1 MFVRASRTAAAVLI
15 LTLLGALPARAQLT
29 TGTLTGTIKDAQGG
43 VIPGATVTLTSEARG
58 TQLSPAVTNT
68 QGDFVIANVAPDT
81 YTIQVSMDGFKTL
94 KRSGISVSAGDR
106 VGLGVLTVEVGGLSE
121 AVTVQAESPLVQTQS
136 GERSFAVTT
145 KAVESLP
152 ISNRSFVQLAAL
164 APGVTG
170 NNPTRVGDRSSTGG
184 NNSNIMMD
192 GVSTMDTGSNSV
204 LLQMNVESIAEVK
217 VLVSN
222 YQAEYGRSS
231 GVQVSA
237 VTKSG
242 TNRFRGSAYGVW
254 RNDEWNSNS
263 QTNILNGDPKAK
275 VNEKDLG
282 YTIGGPIG
290 KPGGS
295 NKLFFFYAHEYA
307 PRTGGGDTVRFRFP
321 TVLER
326 AGDFSQSLDN
336 NGNPFPFIKD
346 PLSSSPCSASNTAGC
361 FQSGGV
367 VGRIPADRLYQT
379 GINILKLYPMP
390 NVAAGQYNY
399 ELVRPAE
406 NLRAN
411 QPAIRLDYQPSLKL
425 RGTFK
430 YSGWSQQD
438 VIIPGT
444 IPGWNDTRQY
454 NPFVRTVAATVN
466 YSLSNRTFLEGTW
479 GRAQN
484 SLTGCALAQA
494 NTGPSFCRSAFPM
507 NDIASLSGAGLSQL
521 PFIFPDA
528 SVINPDYFA
537 FEALN
542 GVNPPIWDGKRISM
556 VPNFQWG
563 NRITNAPSNVPFP
576 GYLNVNKTNDVSI
589 SLTQIRGR
597 HTMKGGFYNTHS
609 FKAQQRQG
617 WQGTLNFANDTTNPV
632 DTGFGFANAAVGVFS
647 SFNQFSKYV
656 EGSYVYNNTE
666 GYVQDNWKV
675 TNKWTLDYGIRL
687 VHQQPQY
694 DELGQA
700 ANFLPDKWAVSSAPV
715 LYLAGCAAQPCTG
728 NNRQALDPRSNQLLG
743 PATAVAIGTLV
754 PGSGNTTNGLFLS
767 GQGIADTTYT
777 WPALRVA
784 PRFGT
789 AYDLTGHQNIILRG
803 GAGLFFDRPAGNS
816 IYAQVQN
823 PPTIRNVTLRYSNLQ
838 SLTSG
843 LATEAPPTLTVYQY
857 ESGLPSTWQWNGGV
871 QFVLPWSIA
880 LDVEYTG
887 QHAYNL
893 VENVNIN
900 AVDIGSAFASTN
912 QDPTLS
918 SPLPGGAAFVA
929 DQMRAFRGFSSI
941 TQAQPRGWLTSHALQ
956 MSFNRRFRNGV
967 SFGFNDAWLL
977 SQTGSTGA
985 RLQHNADGTFSER
998 PDQAQADEL
1007 LGNFVPVTHNFKGNF
1022 VWDLPD
1028 VHGESS
1034 AMKTIGYLANDWQVS
1049 GVWTAATG
1057 SAYTVGTSYQSGGNQ
1072 NVTGSADYGG
1082 RMRIVGDIGSGCSSD
1097 PLRQFTAAGFAP
1109 PPVGSVGLESG
1120 ADYLRGCFQ
1129 SVLDLSIARNI
1140 KVGGNRNL
1148 QLRIDMFNAPNQAI
1162 VTGRNTTLSVA
1173 SPIDP
1178 TPANLPYDPSGNTVV
1193 SRSQPKNAGFGVAN
1207 GYQAARSVQMQLR
1220 FSF

>member
-1 MFVRASRTAAAVLI
+1 MFARAS
-15 LTLLGALPARAQLT
+15 LGALALTVLAALPAAAQLT

-43 VIPGATVTLTSEARG
+43 VIPGASVTLTSEARG
-58 TQLSPAVTNT
+58 TQLPPAFTNT

-106 VGLGVLTVEVGGLSE
+106 VGLGVLTVEVGGLAE

-152 ISNRSFVQLAAL
+152 ISNRSFVQLATL

-170 NNPTRVGDRSSTGG
+170 TNPSRVGDRSSTGG

-242 TNRFRGSAYGVW
+242 TNRFRGSTYGVW
-254 RNDEWNSNS
+254 RNDQWNSNS
-263 QTNILNGDPKAK
+263 QTNILNGDPKTK

-290 KPGGS
+290 RPGG
-295 NKLFFFYAHEYA
+295 NNRLFFFYAHEYA

-321 TVLER
+321 TALER

-336 NGNPFPFIKD
+336 NGNLFPFIKD

-367 VGRIPADRLYQT
+367 IGRIPADRLYQT
-379 GINILKLYPMP
+379 GVNILKLYPMP
-390 NVAAGQYNY
+390 NVSAGQYNY

-430 YSGWSQQD
+430 YSGWSQSD
-438 VIIPGT
+438 VTIPGT
-444 IPGWNDTRQY
+444 IPGWNDTKQY

-494 NTGPSFCRSAFPM
+494 NTGPSFCRAAFPM
-507 NDIASLSGAGLSQL
+507 NDIASLSGAGLTQL

-528 SVINPDYFA
+528 SVINPNYFA
-537 FEALN
+537 YEALN

-563 NRITNAPSNVPFP
+563 SRITNAPSNVPFP

-589 SLTQIRGR
+589 SLTHIRGR
-597 HTMKGGFYNTHS
+597 HTMKSGFYNTHS

-675 TNKWTLDYGIRL
+675 TSKWTLDYGVRL

-700 ANFLPDKWAVSSAPV
+700 ANFLPDKWALGSAPV
-715 LYLAGCAAQPCTG
+715 LYLAGCAAQPCTN
-728 NNRQALDPRSNQLLG
+728 NNRQAMDPRTGQLLG

-754 PGSGNTTNGLFLS
+754 PNSGNASNGLVLS
-767 GQGIADTTYT
+767 GQGIADTT
-777 WPALRVA
+777 
-784 PRFGT
+784 
-789 AYDLTGHQNIILRG
+789 
-803 GAGLFFDRPAGNS
+803 
-816 IYAQVQN
+816 
-823 PPTIRNVTLRYSNLQ
+823 
-838 SLTSG
+838 
-843 LATEAPPTLTVYQY
+843 
-857 ESGLPSTWQWNGGV
+857 
-871 QFVLPWSIA
+871 
-880 LDVEYTG
+880 
-887 QHAYNL
+887 
-893 VENVNIN
+893 
-900 AVDIGSAFASTN
+900 
-912 QDPTLS
+912 
-918 SPLPGGAAFVA
+918 
-929 DQMRAFRGFSSI
+929 
-941 TQAQPRGWLTSHALQ
+941 
-956 MSFNRRFRNGV
+956 
-967 SFGFNDAWLL
+967 
-977 SQTGSTGA
+977 
-985 RLQHNADGTFSER
+985 
-998 PDQAQADEL
+998 
-1007 LGNFVPVTHNFKGNF
+1007 
-1022 VWDLPD
+1022 
-1028 VHGESS
+1028 
-1034 AMKTIGYLANDWQVS
+1034 
-1049 GVWTAATG
+1049 
-1057 SAYTVGTSYQSGGNQ
+1057 
-1072 NVTGSADYGG
+1072 
-1082 RMRIVGDIGSGCSSD
+1082 
-1097 PLRQFTAAGFAP
+1097 
-1109 PPVGSVGLESG
+1109 
-1120 ADYLRGCFQ
+1120 
-1129 SVLDLSIARNI
+1129 
-1140 KVGGNRNL
+1140 
-1148 QLRIDMFNAPNQAI
+1148 
-1162 VTGRNTTLSVA
+1162 
-1173 SPIDP
+1173 
-1178 TPANLPYDPSGNTVV
+1178 
-1193 SRSQPKNAGFGVAN
+1193 
-1207 GYQAARSVQMQLR
+1207 
-1220 FSF
+1220 